1 MITVD
6 IQGILSVHCRG
17 PTLGDFMEWSIDHSG
32 PRYRVNFSEKDD
44 SISISKLSCDGDEI
58 DFPEILLSKDNHS
71 KRLLVELNGVKKFA
85 HVSRSGDEYWI
96 HFQGRI
102 YVTNMHE
109 PGSKESSSSEGSL
122 SAPMP
127 GTILEVMVKKGQR
140 VREGQTLL
148 VMEAMKMEHRIQA
161 PRPGEVTA
169 VHFQTG
175 ERVDMGANL
184 VEIGD

>member
-1 MITVD
+1 
-6 IQGILSVHCRG
+6 
-17 PTLGDFMEWSIDHSG
+17 MEWSIDNSG
-32 PRYRVNFSEKDD
+32 PRYTVNLSEKEGLL
-44 SISISKLSCDGDEI
+44 SLSKLISNGDEI
-58 DFPEILLSKDNHS
+58 SFPEISLSKDQQS
-71 KRLLVELNGVKKFA
+71 GRILVELDGVRSFA
-85 HVSRSGDEYWI
+85 HVSRCDDEWWI

-109 PGSKESSSSEGSL
+109 PGSKDSTLSEGSL

-127 GTILEVMVKKGQR
+127 GTILDVMVKKGQR

-161 PRPGEVTA
+161 PRAGEVTE
-169 VHFQTG
+169 VYFQTG

-184 VEIGD
+184 VEISD

>member
-1 MITVD
+1 
-6 IQGILSVHCRG
+6 
-17 PTLGDFMEWSIDHSG
+17 MEWSVGNSG
-32 PRYRVNFSEKDD
+32 SRYKVNFSEKEELL
-44 SISISKLSCDGDEI
+44 SLSKLIFEGEEINFDEI
-58 DFPEILLSKDNHS
+58 SLSKDHQS
-71 KRLLVELNGVKKFA
+71 GRILVELGGVRSFA
-85 HVSRSGDEYWI
+85 HVSRCGDEWWI

-109 PGSKESSSSEGSL
+109 PGSQDSSLSEGSL

-127 GTILEVMVKKGQR
+127 GTILDVMVKKGQR

-161 PRPGEVTA
+161 PRAGEVTS
-169 VHFQTG
+169 VYFQKG
-175 ERVDMGANL
+175 DRVDMGANL

>member
-1 MITVD
+1 
-6 IQGILSVHCRG
+6 
-17 PTLGDFMEWSIDHSG
+17 MEWSVGNSG
-32 PRYRVNFSEKDD
+32 SRYRVNFSEKEELL
-44 SISISKLSCDGDEI
+44 SLSKLIFEGEEI
-58 DFPEILLSKDNHS
+58 NFEEVSLSKGQQS
-71 KRLLVELNGVKKFA
+71 GRIIVELDGARSFA
-85 HVSRSGDEYWI
+85 HVSRCDDEWWI

-109 PGSKESSSSEGSL
+109 PGSQDSSLSEGSL

-127 GTILEVMVKKGQR
+127 GTILDVMVKKGQR

-161 PRPGEVTA
+161 PRAGEVTS
-169 VHFQTG
+169 VYFQKG
-175 ERVDMGANL
+175 DRVDMGANL

>member
-1 MITVD
+1 
-6 IQGILSVHCRG
+6 
-17 PTLGDFMEWSIDHSG
+17 MEWSIDNSG
-32 PRYRVNFSEKDD
+32 PRYTVNFSEKEGLL
-44 SISISKLSCDGDEI
+44 SLSKLISNGEEI
-58 DFPEILLSKDNHS
+58 NFPDISLSKDQQS
-71 KRLLVELNGVKKFA
+71 GRILVESDGVRSFA
-85 HVSRSGDEYWI
+85 YVSRCNDEWWI

-109 PGSKESSSSEGSL
+109 PGSKDSSLSEGGL

-127 GTILEVMVKKGQR
+127 GTILDVMVKKGQR

-161 PRPGEVTA
+161 PRAGEVTA
-169 VHFQTG
+169 VYFQTG

>member
-1 MITVD
+1 
-6 IQGILSVHCRG
+6 
-17 PTLGDFMEWSIDHSG
+17 MEWSIDNSG
-32 PRYRVNFSEKDD
+32 TRYTVNFSEKEGLL
-44 SISISKLSCDGDEI
+44 SLSKLISNGEEI
-58 DFPEILLSKDNHS
+58 NSPDISMSKDQQS
-71 KRLLVELNGVKKFA
+71 GRILVELDGVRSFA
-85 HVSRSGDEYWI
+85 HVSRCNDEWWI

-109 PGSKESSSSEGSL
+109 PGSKDSSLSEGSL

-127 GTILEVMVKKGQR
+127 GTILDVMVKKGQR

-161 PRPGEVTA
+161 PRAGEVTE
-169 VHFQTG
+169 VYFQTG

>member
-1 MITVD
+1 
-6 IQGILSVHCRG
+6 
-17 PTLGDFMEWSIDHSG
+17 MEWSLDNSNS
-32 PRYRVNFSEKDD
+32 RYTVNFSEKDGLL
-44 SISISKLSCDGDEI
+44 SLSQLISDGQEI
-58 DFPEILLSKDNHS
+58 DSPNISFSKDQQHG
-71 KRLLVELNGVKKFA
+71 RILVELDGVKSYA
-85 HVSRSGDEYWI
+85 HVSRNDDEWWI

-109 PGSKESSSSEGSL
+109 PGSNDSSLSEGSL

-127 GTILEVMVKKGQR
+127 GTILDVMVKNGQR

-161 PRPGEVTA
+161 PRAGEVTA
-169 VHFQTG
+169 VNFQKG
-175 ERVDMGANL
+175 DRVDMGANL

>member
-1 MITVD
+1 
-6 IQGILSVHCRG
+6 
-17 PTLGDFMEWSIDHSG
+17 MEWSIGNSG
-32 PRYRVNFSEKDD
+32 SRYKVNFSEKEELL
-44 SISISKLSCDGDEI
+44 SLSKLIFEGEEINFDEI
-58 DFPEILLSKDNHS
+58 SLSKDHQS
-71 KRLLVELNGVKKFA
+71 GRILVELGGVRSFA
-85 HVSRSGDEYWI
+85 HVSRCGDEWWI

-109 PGSKESSSSEGSL
+109 PGSQDSSLSEGSL

-127 GTILEVMVKKGQR
+127 GTILDVMVKKGQR

-161 PRPGEVTA
+161 PRAGEVTS
-169 VHFQTG
+169 VYFQKG
-175 ERVDMGANL
+175 DRVDMGANL